1 MIHLTS
7 HLSSTPVAINP
18 MQVLYVKEAP
28 AQQGC
33 VIYFATEK
41 PLHVA
46 NNYLEVV
53 GSIAGAKHQ

>member
-7 HLSSTPVAINP
+7 HLSSTPLSINP
-18 MQVLYVKEAP
+18 HQVLYVKEAP

-33 VIYFATEK
+33 VIYFNAEK

-46 NNYLEVV
+46 NNYLEVI
-53 GSIAGAKHQ
+53 GSISAAIQ